1 MMKYLKNWLL
11 VGCLL
16 GLHGYVAG
24 QEEPVMVTRSLNGL
38 AWEEF
43 VTILEHSSSVRFF
56 YDPDSIPPVV
66 ISVGQDSVPL
76 TGFLV
81 DLFSPY
87 HFEVSVDRAWNIF
100 IFKNQRIRSSLPE
113 LSLAVGSG
121 ESEGQAVYGM
131 NQRDTAVGIYLDTYK
146 EFIVENVVI
155 GSKLRGFGSTRAT
168 IRGRVTNA
176 VDGTPAVQAN
186 VYIEET
192 RSLAVTN
199 DSGYYQLTLP
209 LGKYTLTVSSLGSFD
224 KKYKLT
230 LLSDG
235 RLDIT
240 LDHRVYVLDQV
251 EITSDRFNRVKG
263 TQMGYER
270 LSTKDIKEIPVVLGE
285 KDLIKVAL
293 LLPGIQTVG
302 EATSGFNVRGSP
314 ADQNLFYINS
324 VPVYNTSHVF
334 GFFSSFNPE
343 AVSDFSIYK
352 SHIPVQYG
360 GRLSSIFNIASRQ
373 GDMKK
378 FSFRGG
384 ISPVAARLLV
394 EGPFKED
401 KSSYM
406 VAVRSTY
413 SDWVLNLI
421 KEPDIHNSS
430 AFFADG
436 IANFTFRLD
445 DRNRIDFFS
454 YGSYDDSQIASLSK
468 YTYGNAGASL
478 SWSNQFGQRHSAAV
492 SMIYDRYGL
501 GEQNTEYPMEA
512 YERSFNLGHAELR
525 GSVTLRP
532 SVAHTVDVGI
542 NTILYRAVRG
552 DLVPYGDVSTLK
564 QESYEPEKGIETAIY
579 AGDEWKV
586 APKLTLN
593 GGLRYTVYTYLGPK
607 TVYTYVPGHPVE
619 TANITDTLHYGSNAF
634 IRTYNGLDY
643 RLGATYLLTDH
654 LSVKASYNRLHQYLF
669 MLSNTIAISPTDI
682 WKLCDYHIKPMV
694 GDQYTL
700 GLYSFLLGEML
711 EVSLEGYYKNIRNLV
726 EYKDGAD
733 LIEADQI
740 ETEVIQGNL
749 DSYGLEFMLKKT
761 YGKLNGWIN
770 YTYSRALVQVNNPV
784 TGEMNNFGQE
794 YPANFDKPHSANLVI
809 NYRIT
814 KRLSFSS
821 NVVYSTGRPV
831 TYPTA
836 IYYLNGTQVTHY
848 SKRNEY
854 RLPDYFRVDLSMNV
868 EGNLKARKRIHGSFS
883 FSVYNLTGRNNAYS
897 VYFTTEMG
905 QIKAY
910 RLAIFGVPIFS
921 VSYNFKLGNYGS

>member
-1 MMKYLKNWLL
+1 MKHLKYWLVL
-11 VGCLL
+11 GCILWL
-16 GLHGYVAG
+16 PLFGAG
-24 QEEPVMVTRSLNGL
+24 QVNTFLVTRSLNGNT
-38 AWEEF
+38 WDQF
-43 VTILEHSSSVRFF
+43 VTAIEHAYPVRFYF
-56 YDPDSIPPVV
+56 DPDSIPALT
-66 ISVGQDSVPL
+66 ITIEQDSVPL
-76 TGFLV
+76 TDFLR
-81 DLFSPY
+81 DLLSP
-87 HFEVSVDRAWNIF
+87 FQIEVSIDRTGNIF
-100 IFKNQRIRSSLPE
+100 LFTDHRIRFSLPE
-113 LSLAVGSG
+113 ICQTIETLDNEDQT
-121 ESEGQAVYGM
+121 ESPADEQG
-131 NQRDTAVGIYLDTYK
+131 TAVSSYLDTYK
-146 EFIVENVVI
+146 EFIVENVII

-168 IRGRVTNA
+168 ISGKVTHA
-176 VDGTPAVQAN
+176 EDHSPAVQAN

-199 DSGYYQLTLP
+199 DSGNYQLVLP

-235 RLDIT
+235 RLDVS

-270 LSTKDIKEIPVVLGE
+270 LSTKEIKEIPVVLGE

-360 GRLSSIFNIASRQ
+360 GRLSSIFSIASRQ

-406 VAVRSTY
+406 LALRSTY
-413 SDWVLNLI
+413 SDWVLNMVR
-421 KEPDIHNSS
+421 EPDIHNSS

-436 IANFTFRLD
+436 IANLTFRLD

-454 YGSYDDSQIASLSK
+454 YGSYDNAQIATLSK

-478 SWSNQFGQRHSAAV
+478 SWGNQFGRRHSAAL
-492 SMIYDRYGL
+492 SLIYNQYRL

-512 YERSFNLGHAELR
+512 YERSFNLGHSEVRA
-525 GSVTLRP
+525 SVTLRP
-532 SVAHTVDVGI
+532 SLKHTIDVGL
-542 NTILYRAVRG
+542 NSILYRAVRG
-552 DLVPYGDVSTLK
+552 DLIPYGDASSLIP
-564 QESYEPEKGIETAIY
+564 ESYEPEKGIETAIY

-586 APKLTLN
+586 TPRLTLN
-593 GGLRYTVYTYLGPK
+593 GGLRFSVYTYLGPK
-607 TVYTYVPGHPVE
+607 TIYTYVPGRPVE
-619 TANITDTLHYGSNAF
+619 TVNMTDTLHFGPNAF
-634 IRTYNGLDY
+634 IKTYNGLDY

-654 LSVKASYNRLHQYLF
+654 LSVKGSYNRLHQYLF
-669 MLSNTIAISPTDI
+669 MLSNTIAISPTDL

-694 GDQYTL
+694 GDQYSL
-700 GLYSFLLGEML
+700 GLYSSLLGEMF

-733 LIEADQI
+733 LIGTDQI
-740 ETEVIQGNL
+740 ETEVVQGDL
-749 DSYGLEFMLKKT
+749 DSYGIEFMLKKS

-770 YTYSRALVQVNNPV
+770 YTYSKALVQVNNPE
-784 TGEMNNFGQE
+784 TDEMNNFGE
-794 YPANFDKPHSANLVI
+794 VYPANFDKPHSVNLVL
-809 NYRIT
+809 NYRII
-814 KRLSFSS
+814 KRLSFSA
-821 NVVYSTGRPV
+821 NMVYSTGRPV

-836 IYYLNGTQVTHY
+836 IYYLNETQITHY

-854 RLPDYFRVDLSMNV
+854 RIPDYFRIDLSMNV
-868 EGNLKARKRIHGSFS
+868 EGSLKARKFLHGSFS

-897 VYFTTEMG
+897 VYFTSEEG
-905 QIKAY
+905 RIKAY
-910 RLAIFGVPIFS
+910 RLSIFGVPIFS
-921 VSYNFKLGNYGS
+921 VSYNFKLGNYDS